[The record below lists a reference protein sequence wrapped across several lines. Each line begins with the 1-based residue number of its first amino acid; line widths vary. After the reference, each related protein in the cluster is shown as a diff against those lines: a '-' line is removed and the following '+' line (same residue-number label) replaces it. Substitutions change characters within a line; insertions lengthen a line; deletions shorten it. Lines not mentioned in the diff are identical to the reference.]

1 MKYLK
6 TYEAKVGYYPNTT
19 DKQYWI
25 YYTGDVND
33 NDEEIILL
41 LKFIKY
47 NKTYNGEYI
56 FEVITLTS
64 YDDYNIGERVPKDYE
79 IEPFSFYES
88 GLTLFQKND
97 KLRLATPKEIELYN
111 IYSQQNKYNL

>member
-25 YYTGDVND
+25 YYTGDN
-33 NDEEIILL
+33 NHKGEEIIYL

-47 NKTYNGEYI
+47 DGKYNGEYI
-56 FEVITLTS
+56 FEAITLTS
-64 YDDYNIGERVPKDYE
+64 YNDYNIGDRVPKDYE

-88 GLTLFQKND
+88 GIRQFQQND
-97 KLRLATPKEIELYN
+97 KLRLATPEEIELSN
-111 IYSQQNKYNL
+111 MYSQQNKYNL